1 MSHHASKPSVI
12 QRIVAWLAAVTAV
25 PVGHPNDGVTSP
37 VFGGA
42 PSGPGTP
49 LDRTW
54 GEQYANLA
62 DSLEAWRTNP
72 LAKRLISLITAY
84 VIGDGI
90 RMTSTYKPLDNF
102 ITNLFAHPLNNLE
115 LELPEWCD
123 ELSRSGELFLTL
135 HTNPADGM
143 SYVRAIPACS
153 IDKIEWADNDYKQ
166 ELRYHEVGGLGD
178 IEGRWWQSP
187 QSLQSLQSPVMLHYA
202 VNRPVGAIRGIGD
215 LDPILPWL
223 RRYTRWLEDRV
234 RLNAGARAFL
244 WVVKV
249 AKNLKSSIEE
259 KYRTPPEPGSLIIAE
274 KDAEEWTAVAPTLH
288 AIDAAADGKAIRW
301 MIAAGG
307 PGTTLGDL
315 GEGESEGLKAGR
327 DASELRHRFLL
338 RRQRYLVYILSDLI
352 LHAYNRHRLVIRS
365 HRKECTFADL
375 VAHTPDLS
383 PADNQKLAGAAQA
396 LTGSLAGQKAI
407 VGDSEQFRRMALRL
421 YTKFLEEDLSDEDFE
436 AVITQGAQSAIT
448 THQTSTQSSE
458 SDLDS
463 RIGMI
468 SHDYQEN
475 PLIKK
480 IKVENQGG
488 RFAPGDRSDHDQTQ
502 PANHALQPA
511 IAISTNG
518 AGKH

>member
-1 MSHHASKPSVI
+1 
-12 QRIVAWLAAVTAV
+12 
-25 PVGHPNDGVTSP
+25 
-37 VFGGA
+37 
-42 PSGPGTP
+42 
-49 LDRTW
+49 
-54 GEQYANLA
+54 
-62 DSLEAWRTNP
+62 
-72 LAKRLISLITAY
+72 
-84 VIGDGI
+84 
-90 RMTSTYKPLDNF
+90 
-102 ITNLFAHPLNNLE
+102 LNNLE

-135 HTNPADGM
+135 HTNAADGM

-166 ELRYHEVGGLGD
+166 ELRYHEIGILGD
-178 IEGRWWQSP
+178 LEGKWWHSP
-187 QSLQSLQSPVMLHYA
+187 NAESTGIAQPVMLHYA

-288 AIDAAADGKAIRW
+288 AIDAAQDGKAIRW

-315 GEGESEGLKAGR
+315 GEGESESLRAGK
-327 DASELRHRFLL
+327 DSSELRHRFLL

-352 LHAYNRHRLVIRS
+352 LHAYNRHRMVVRS

-375 VAHTPDLS
+375 VSHAPDLS
-383 PADNQKLAGAAQA
+383 PEDNQKLAGAASA
-396 LTGSLAGQKAI
+396 LTTSLAGQLQI
-407 VGDSEQFRRMALRL
+407 VGDSEHFRRMALRL
-421 YTKFLEEDLSDEDFE
+421 YTKFLEEELSDEDFE
-436 AVITQGAQSAIT
+436 AMITQG
-448 THQTSTQSSE
+448 QTMK
-458 SDLDS
+458 DLAVGEAP
-463 RIGMI
+463 RGLPQQQQQQQQN
-468 SHDYQEN
+468 HEEHEEHEEQQREN
-475 PLIKK
+475 PLI
-480 IKVENQGG
+480 
-488 RFAPGDRSDHDQTQ
+488 R
-502 PANHALQPA
+502 
-511 IAISTNG
+511 
-518 AGKH
+518 